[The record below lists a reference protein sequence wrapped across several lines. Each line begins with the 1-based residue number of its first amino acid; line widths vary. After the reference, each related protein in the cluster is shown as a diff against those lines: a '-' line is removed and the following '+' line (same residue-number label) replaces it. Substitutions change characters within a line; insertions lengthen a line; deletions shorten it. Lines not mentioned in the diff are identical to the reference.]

1 MLYGRFFDM
10 ARQNVI
16 FTLFIGYMAIWALQ
30 SISMFRVAYSDKI
43 LKHIGAGRLN
53 TILEL
58 VTMALAFGMAYF
70 LHTSYSYGGVMLII
84 CFYVFNNHHIG
95 RAISNLVFNI
105 GMFGFG
111 VQWWGALSVL
121 PIAFY
126 NKKPGIKKL
135 KYMFYWFYPVHLLI
149 LVLVKIYIIH

>member
-1 MLYGRFFDM
+1 
-10 ARQNVI
+10 
-16 FTLFIGYMAIWALQ
+16 MAIWALQ
-30 SISMFRVAYSDKI
+30 SISMFRVAYPDKI

-58 VTMALAFGMAYF
+58 VTMAVAFGMAYF

-111 VQWWGALSVL
+111 VRG
-121 PIAFY
+121 
-126 NKKPGIKKL
+126 GGR
-135 KYMFYWFYPVHLLI
+135 
-149 LVLVKIYIIH
+149 

>member
-1 MLYGRFFDM
+1 M
-10 ARQNVI
+10 AV
-16 FTLFIGYMAIWALQ
+16 
-30 SISMFRVAYSDKI
+30 
-43 LKHIGAGRLN
+43 
-53 TILEL
+53 
-58 VTMALAFGMAYF
+58 AFGMAYF

-95 RAISNLVFNI
+95 RAISNIVFNI
-105 GMFGFG
+105 GMFEFG

-126 NKKPGIKKL
+126 NKKPGTKKL

>member
-1 MLYGRFFDM
+1 MICFMADSLYM

-30 SISMFRVAYSDKI
+30 SISMFRAAYPDKI

-58 VTMALAFGMAYF
+58 VTMAVAFGMAYF

-95 RAISNLVFNI
+95 RAISKLSIQHWNVWYLV
-105 GMFGFG
+105 
-111 VQWWGALSVL
+111 VQWWG
-121 PIAFY
+121 
-126 NKKPGIKKL
+126 G
-135 KYMFYWFYPVHLLI
+135 
-149 LVLVKIYIIH
+149 VKSCCP